1 MCQKTGGLGGD
12 VYSDGAVSLCKS
24 VKISGNK
31 QVETTASNTL
41 TDTKYV
47 APFGGFLEKNGAPK
61 PFKAPELH
69 FCFLN
74 AQPMRRLSVH
84 PRR

>member
-47 APFGGFLEKNGAPK
+47 APFGGFLEKKKLRNPS
-61 PFKAPELH
+61 
-69 FCFLN
+69 
-74 AQPMRRLSVH
+74 RLQSFIFAS
-84 PRR
+84 

>member
-47 APFGGFLEKNGAPK
+47 APFGGFLEKM
-61 PFKAPELH
+61 ELR
-69 FCFLN
+69 N
-74 AQPMRRLSVH
+74 PSRLQSFIFAS
-84 PRR
+84 